1 MEVKVHVFH
10 AGITDAT
17 RFNLHCRA
25 QAVGSENCRE
35 IHEGS
40 VAITTQPASSTSTLS
55 FAFTFAS
62 KPAKIALLFVA
73 KASRKE
79 STSSTEKELGRCEG
93 TIDTGS
99 TLQHSQTLLFSQHI
113 PGTKIEKFTG
123 KLKYAVCHTSVS
135 GADYLSLLKD
145 EAKRMCVS
153 VLPSESPFVSVVFH
167 YAYTTNDPNQQ
178 LVGVARIGDRSD
190 IRVDTLLQKGKH
202 SSEQFHHI
210 PFLKP
215 VKVFCQEFD
224 CLELHVVDNK
234 NGTILFSLSRALNR
248 LVPLKPIHYNYD
260 RKCFLNAAEGGVHTV
275 GTDDKAPSISVSV
288 TYTPSHSEFSRFEG
302 FEVVVCEISIPHT
315 MQHYKDV
322 VLGIQLVPKQSK
334 MKTPSL
340 GGLKPPFQPQS
351 KKGKTAPS
359 MEQDYHV
366 TVLQCQGKDLTT
378 AIKSYLL
385 FSCSPKKFGDSY
397 LVFHVFGSSGTHL
410 WWNTDN
416 FLSAQLEIS
425 EETLTQLQSR
435 EIPSIP
441 WKAGHD
447 NPSQVYIS
455 GIMRWKSKQMPF
467 ITESDLKHVQGS
479 LQPKIPQQTSF
490 SLNKTDSRLSTK
502 TDLSFQQE
510 TFDPASIQQTLEGLV
525 TPSSEAEHRDPDIL
539 TQLAEFEST
548 LQLIAR
554 DFRILRKEN
563 QRLQGDNE
571 ELLLQMDKLKALVT
585 VSPHKQSALHL
596 LSTSD
601 LILRIGSLEQSL
613 EAKERA
619 HEMCQKKIQSMQNE
633 LSSKQDMETR
643 YMELQEAHMAQ
654 QKLVKLLRDK
664 VTKYYK
670 CSDVCRK
677 QEQVITQLES
687 LLAKQTEVHPPT
699 KDDAISLLT
708 KENAQ
713 LRVLLLQYHTSS
725 DRGQQEAALTDKD
738 HTIHS
743 LKSQLSQV
751 VNRCQYL
758 ETHATRSDDKQEF
771 DTRLFELEQK
781 LLVAEAKLS
790 AQSSQLQKNAE
801 QWMAEKAHYELQ
813 LAGFR
818 SRLDTVIRSGQQ
830 ALSTTQATPGASHES
845 ESETHQEGSHM
856 RRYFSRKTNTKDFSF

>member
-1 MEVKVHVFH
+1 MHIFH

-35 IHEGS
+35 VHEGS
-40 VAITTQPASSTSTLS
+40 AAITTQTSTLP
-55 FAFTFAS
+55 FTFTFAS
-62 KPAKIALLFVA
+62 EPAKIALLFVA

-93 TIDTGS
+93 TMDTGS
-99 TLQHSQTLLFSQHI
+99 TSQHSQTLLFTQHI

-123 KLKYAVCHTSVS
+123 KLKYAVRHTSAS
-135 GADYLSLLKD
+135 GADYSSLLKD

-178 LVGVARIGDRSD
+178 LVSLARIGDRTD
-190 IRVDTLLQKGKH
+190 IRVDTLLQKGKN
-202 SSEQFHHI
+202 SPEQFCYV

-215 VKVFCQEFD
+215 VKLVCQEFD

-234 NGTILFSLSRALNR
+234 NRTILFSLSRALNR
-248 LVPLKPIHYNYD
+248 LVPFKPIHYNYD
-260 RKCFLNAAEGGVHTV
+260 RKCFLNAAEGGVLTV
-275 GTDDKAPSISVSV
+275 ETDGKVPSISVSV

-302 FEVVVCEISIPHT
+302 FEVVVCEVIIPDA
-315 MQHYKDV
+315 MQHYRDV
-322 VLGIQLVPKQSK
+322 VLGIQLVQKQSK
-334 MKTPSL
+334 MKTPSF
-340 GGLKPPFQPQS
+340 GSLKPPFQPHK

-359 MEQDYHV
+359 IEQDYHV
-366 TVLQCQGKDLTT
+366 TVLQYQGKDITT

-385 FSCSPKKFGDSY
+385 FSCSAKKLGDSY

-410 WWNTDN
+410 WWNTDC
-416 FLSAQLEIS
+416 FLSVQLEIS
-425 EETLTQLQSR
+425 EEKLTQLQAR
-435 EIPSIP
+435 EIPSMP
-441 WKAGHD
+441 WKVSHN
-447 NPSQVYIS
+447 NPSQVCIS

-467 ITESDLKHVQGS
+467 ITESDLRRHAQGTPVQ
-479 LQPKIPQQTSF
+479 PNIPQQVSF
-490 SLNKTDSRLSTK
+490 SLNETDSRISSK
-502 TDLSFQQE
+502 TDLSYQKE
-510 TFDPASIQQTLEGLV
+510 TLAKSFDPASTQQTLEGIV
-525 TPSSEAEHRDPDIL
+525 THSSEAEHRYPDIL
-539 TQLAEFEST
+539 TQLEEFEST

-571 ELLLQMDKLKALVT
+571 ELSLQMAKLKTLLT
-585 VSPHKQSALHL
+585 VGPQKQSDLQL

-601 LILRIGSLEQSL
+601 LILRIDSLEQSL
-613 EAKERA
+613 EAEERA
-619 HEMCQKKIQSMQNE
+619 HEMRQKKIQSMQNE

-677 QEQVITQLES
+677 QEHVISQLES
-687 LLAKQTEVHPPT
+687 LLAKQTEGHPPT

-713 LRVLLLQYHTSS
+713 LRVLLLQHHTSS
-725 DRGQQEAALTDKD
+725 GQQEAALIDKD
-738 HTIHS
+738 RTIHS
-743 LKSQLSQV
+743 LKYQLSQLV
-751 VNRCQYL
+751 SRCQYL
-758 ETHATRSDDKQEF
+758 ESHATRSDEKQEL

-790 AQSSQLQKNAE
+790 TQTSQLQKNAE
-801 QWMAEKAHYELQ
+801 QWMAEKAHYEFQ

-818 SRLDTVIRSGQQ
+818 SRLDTAIRSGQQ
-830 ALSTTQATPGASHES
+830 ALSTTQVTPGASHAARHER
-845 ESETHQEGSHM
+845 ESETHKEDSHM
-856 RRYFSRKTNTKDFSF
+856 RRYFSRKTNTKDISF